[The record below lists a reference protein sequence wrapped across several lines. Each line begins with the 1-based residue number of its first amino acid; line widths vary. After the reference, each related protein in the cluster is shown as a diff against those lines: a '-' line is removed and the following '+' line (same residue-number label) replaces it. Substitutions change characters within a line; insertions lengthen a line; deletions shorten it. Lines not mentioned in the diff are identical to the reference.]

1 MFEVETGSWM
11 LDASCRIILH
21 YSSVAVPINTALEI
35 WISEFSFINYQPI
48 LFALSVVIFVYSNS
62 LHLFNN

>member
-48 LFALSVVIFVYSNS
+48 LFALSADLICFISCN
-62 LHLFNN
+62 FCI